1 LNEYHQTQL
10 CCLEPGITPGLFVPD
25 GVPVWRACVRVP
37 RQGGRL
43 LAGVMHPRFYLF
55 DHDQAEQGGPLVE
68 TYPPPYE
75 VPESLP
81 AEARRRLHERGCG
94 TVQSLT

>member
-1 LNEYHQTQL
+1 
-10 CCLEPGITPGLFVPD
+10 
-25 GVPVWRACVRVP
+25 
-37 RQGGRL
+37 
-43 LAGVMHPRFYLF
+43 MHPRFYLF